1 MLMCVNNAVSNF
13 ILFFIFA
20 VLLQKLFDV
29 WLLLYL
35 AAVYI
40 SNGQCL
46 PIDLIKCATI
56 KI

>member
-1 MLMCVNNAVSNF
+1 MCVNNAVSNF